1 MLQSIA
7 LIVCLGLPGLLAQDL
22 YESGRFPFEGRVQ
35 GSASS
40 PGSVTRLDSSAG
52 YLITRH

>member
-22 YESGRFPFEGRVQ
+22 DESGRFTFEGRVQ
-35 GSASS
+35 GSASRDAT
-40 PGSVTRLDSSAG
+40 G
-52 YLITRH
+52 